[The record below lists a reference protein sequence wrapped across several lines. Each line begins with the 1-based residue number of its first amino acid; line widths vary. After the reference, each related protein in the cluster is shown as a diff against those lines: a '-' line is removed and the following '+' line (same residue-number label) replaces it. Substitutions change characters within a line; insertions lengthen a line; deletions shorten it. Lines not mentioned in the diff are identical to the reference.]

1 MIVTDTQIGI
11 PLTRD
16 SAYHVGDPI
25 FVHHRLGNK
34 VVTTIG
40 FLVYMANREDIILAR
55 TIDPLSDFVTIT
67 DDQFL
72 QLGHIE
78 YLKKSY

>member
-1 MIVTDTQIGI
+1 MEMNIQVGT
-11 PLTRD
+11 PLTND
-16 SAYHVGDPI
+16 NAYHVGDPI
-25 FVHHRLGNK
+25 FVHHRLNEK

-40 FLVYMANREDIILAR
+40 FLVYMANRENIILAR
-55 TIDPLSDFVTIT
+55 TIDPLSDFITIT
-67 DDQFL
+67 DEQFI

>member
-1 MIVTDTQIGI
+1 MNIQIGT
-11 PLTRD
+11 PLTSD
-16 SAYHVGDPI
+16 NAYRVGDPV
-25 FVHHRLGNK
+25 FVHHRLK
-34 VVTTIG
+34 DQVVTTIG

-55 TIDPLSDFVTIT
+55 TIDPLSDFITIT